1 MRTSLF
7 AVIVVAA
14 LATPAA
20 ADRGEDDL
28 QVVRK
33 AVASSTR
40 VAQAR
45 PPAEEPPA
53 EAKPAPAPRKGEPRW
68 FRVRIVG
75 KADKHAR
82 VSINLPLGIAR
93 SLGDDWPIS
102 PRGQCHKDHCP
113 TLGEILRALD
123 SGQSLV
129 EIEDDEATVRVW
141 VE

>member
-1 MRTSLF
+1 MKTSLF
-7 AVIVVAA
+7 AVMLVAA
-14 LATPAA
+14 LAAPVA
-20 ADRGEDDL
+20 ADRAEDDL

-33 AVASSTR
+33 AVASSSR

-53 EAKPAPAPRKGEPRW
+53 EARPAPRKSEPRW
-68 FRVRIVG
+68 LRVRITEKAG
-75 KADKHAR
+75 KHGR
-82 VSINLPLGIAR
+82 VSINLPIGIAR
-93 SLGDDWPIS
+93 ALGEDWPIS
-102 PRGQCHKDHCP
+102 PRGECRKDHCP

-141 VE
+141 VD

>member
-1 MRTSLF
+1 MKTRLF
-7 AVIVVAA
+7 AVMLAAA
-14 LATPAA
+14 LAAPAA

-40 VAQAR
+40 VAEAR

-53 EAKPAPAPRKGEPRW
+53 EARPAPRKNEPRW
-68 FRVRIVG
+68 LRVRIVEKAG
-75 KADKHAR
+75 KHGR

-141 VE
+141 VD